1 MGTVNG
7 IVLRPMTPHDWPS
20 VRDIYAEGIATGDAT
35 FETEVPTWERWDARH
50 LADHRVVAVDADGR
64 AVLGWA
70 AVSPTSD
77 RCVYAGVVE
86 NSVYVAAAARGRGVG
101 RALLAGL
108 VESTE
113 RGGIWTVQTG
123 IFPENAGSIALHERA
138 GFRLAGR
145 RVRVAQLHGRWRDVL
160 FYERRST
167 VVGG

>member
-1 MGTVNG
+1 MGPVDG
-7 IVLRPMTPHDWPS
+7 IVLRPMTPDDWPA
-20 VRDIYAEGIATGDAT
+20 VRDVYAEGIATGNAT
-35 FETEVPTWERWDARH
+35 FETEVPTWQGWDAGH
-50 LADHRVVAVDADGR
+50 LADHRVVAVDAGSG
-64 AVLGWA
+64 ALLGWA
-70 AVSPTSD
+70 AVSPASD

-86 NSVYVAAAARGRGVG
+86 NSVYVAGAARGRGVG
-101 RALLAGL
+101 RALLGEL

-167 VVGG
+167 VVGV